1 MPSRRCSCAF
11 ESHGLSPLTLGLGEN
26 EKAVSPRAAGSSGQS
41 ACQWRRVLDT
51 QLRRLNVQ
59 CPRCSEGRRSAMLRK
74 LQPQRHSLGHTCVMG
89 QVVGSPS
96 HSRVRQGTWKHVLAF
111 QSGIPKSTE
120 PRAQFSK
127 QHLEASKEPCPSV
140 SDGIQMVRCN
150 GSNSLGVFLGMLS
163 RLRLSPLTVTL
174 SSSAWECRH

>member
-11 ESHGLSPLTLGLGEN
+11 ESHDLSPFTLGLGEN

-74 LQPQRHSLGHTCVMG
+74 LQPWRHSLGHTCVMG
-89 QVVGSPS
+89 QVVAHGAGVAPHIHGSDRGHGSMFWRSSQGSQSQPS
-96 HSRVRQGTWKHVLAF
+96 PGPSFQNSISKPRRNRALQSLTAF
-111 QSGIPKSTE
+111 RWFDVTVPILWACSWACYLG
-120 PRAQFSK
+120 F
-127 QHLEASKEPCPSV
+127 
-140 SDGIQMVRCN
+140 D
-150 GSNSLGVFLGMLS
+150 SLL
-163 RLRLSPLTVTL
+163 
-174 SSSAWECRH
+174 

>member
-1 MPSRRCSCAF
+1 MSVEA
-11 ESHGLSPLTLGLGEN
+11 
-26 EKAVSPRAAGSSGQS
+26 SPRHSTPPTKRAVPSVLGRAAKRHAEEASASEALSSTHLCYGAGGSPW
-41 ACQWRRVLDT
+41 C
-51 QLRRLNVQ
+51 
-59 CPRCSEGRRSAMLRK
+59 RC
-74 LQPQRHSLGHTCVMG
+74 
-89 QVVGSPS
+89 SPS
-96 HSRVRQGTWKHVLAF
+96 HSWLRQGKRKHVLAF
-111 QSGIPKSTE
+111 QSGIPKSTK